1 MTVTGALILLAV
13 GLLLIFLTVGVVHV
27 IGIVCAAVAVIGL
40 LMVLVAGPRS
50 RV

>member
-13 GLLLIFLTVGVVHV
+13 GLLLIFLTLGVAHV
-27 IGIVCAAVAVIGL
+27 IGVVCAIIGVIGL
-40 LMVLVAGPRS
+40 VMALVAGS